1 MSASSEY
8 ATAPPSPLE
17 PTPDSPINSLLP
29 SASLSSPI
37 LSPRSP
43 SSLAKPS
50 KISPATRQLDQLT
63 SHSAESTLRPLTNF
77 TSCQSTIRPSFYTR
91 NLNEYWCLLDDFV
104 SSQGSGTVVPMK
116 VAIDEMSVEGCVL
129 CGKEGES
136 RGMEL
141 RVMDIGEVVDTVRK
155 GEKGEKGVWWVCR
168 GDCGI

>member
-1 MSASSEY
+1 
-8 ATAPPSPLE
+8 
-17 PTPDSPINSLLP
+17 
-29 SASLSSPI
+29 
-37 LSPRSP
+37 
-43 SSLAKPS
+43 
-50 KISPATRQLDQLT
+50 
-63 SHSAESTLRPLTNF
+63 
-77 TSCQSTIRPSFYTR
+77 
-91 NLNEYWCLLDDFV
+91 
-104 SSQGSGTVVPMK
+104 MK